1 MFGKHLQLFCQVKY
15 FLVNFTDLNMV
26 QFDLMVH
33 ILINKT
39 IEQFSFSIA
48 SSILGI
54 LLWLWLS
61 VLWRWNLWDEGQE
74 RVWGK
79 TL

>member
-1 MFGKHLQLFCQVKY
+1 MFGKHLQLFRQVKY

-39 IEQFSFSIA
+39 IEQYSFSIA

-61 VLWRWNLWDEGQE
+61 VL
-74 RVWGK
+74 
-79 TL
+79 